1 MSERYWRA
9 RAAAVLLAGA
19 TGAVVAGCGANGG
32 NSAAGGSANGGT
44 TASGL
49 AGAPGTGQA
58 DGTGQGGTGQGAQG
72 PDGTQGK
79 NSAGLTALA
88 GGSGISAAGLRDAL
102 LTRIGGESPVGP
114 VQFGAYGSLADVR
127 ASKQSLNAVTVTPAT
142 CAQATQTGLDS
153 GLFAQAPASVV
164 TFRVGRDGVSEV
176 LVAASARTAAKA
188 LQNHLPAGCEH
199 YQATVA
205 GKTFSYAVHESAV
218 PGVAEQA
225 RALNVKA
232 TGYADVDVWSVVFR
246 GNGFLGAVTIV
257 GPDATERTATVLARA
272 AYTKAAETLR
282 AKVR

>member
-1 MSERYWRA
+1 MSERYWGV

-19 TGAVVAGCGANGG
+19 TAAVVAGCGAGNGNG
-32 NSAAGGSANGGT
+32 AAEGAAAGGA
-44 TASGL
+44 TATGL
-49 AGAPGTGQA
+49 AGMPGSGQA
-58 DGTGQGGTGQGAQG
+58 YGRGQGGTGS
-72 PDGTQGK
+72 
-79 NSAGLTALA
+79 SAGLTAL
-88 GGSGISAAGLRDAL
+88 GGKSAVSAMRLRDAL
-102 LTRIGGESPVGP
+102 LTTIDGASPVGP

-142 CAQATQTGLDS
+142 CTQATETGFDS

-164 TFRVGRDGVSEV
+164 TFRVGKDGVSEV

-188 LQNHLPAGCEH
+188 MQNRLPAGCER

-205 GKTFSYAVHESAV
+205 GKTFSYAVREAAV

-257 GPDATERTATVLARA
+257 GPDAAERTAAALAKA
-272 AYTKAAETLR
+272 AYAKAAGSLQ